1 MSNAVI
7 VTAQDLKNRRV
18 IEQYFCT
25 YITHIIGRDGD
36 KILASNVR
44 HPRQTSVIAAS
55 ETPEPGIKLAIILW
69 FFSAWG

>member
-44 HPRQTSVIAAS
+44 HPRQTSVIAVS
-55 ETPEPGIKLAIILW
+55 ETSEPGTKMDITI
-69 FFSAWG
+69 